1 MSIWFCVLSC
11 FEDSISLCWWKRI
24 IQHLEGHA
32 VHRKQISL
40 WVCLWFFQQWSVKAA
55 VSEWFLSGVC
65 VIEILVLSENDSS
78 LRGINSARNNLRFIA
93 VWCRSRLGVCLGFFC
108 TSSVHCWASDSKGID
123 LCYPAVWHWHLL
135 FDDRDQPGDHG
146 TL

>member
-1 MSIWFCVLSC
+1 MFWVVLRTLSRCVDRNGLYNNLRVIRFIGNRFLSV
-11 FEDSISLCWWKRI
+11 F
-24 IQHLEGHA
+24 
-32 VHRKQISL
+32 
-40 WVCLWFFQQWSVKAA
+40 LWFFQQWSVKAA

-78 LRGINSARNNLRFIA
+78 LRGINSSRNNLRFIA